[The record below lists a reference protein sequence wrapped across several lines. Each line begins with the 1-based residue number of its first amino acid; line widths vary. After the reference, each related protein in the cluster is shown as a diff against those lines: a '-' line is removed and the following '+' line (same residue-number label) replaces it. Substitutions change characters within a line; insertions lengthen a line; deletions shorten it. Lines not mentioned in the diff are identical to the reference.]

1 MVRSDDPGPSIWAKN
16 RGWTPLLLSHTRD
29 YGLYLESLL
38 ELQWG
43 AVTRPRFAAAWVHE
57 LLEAR
62 DDKRLLRLQKQ
73 LAKQDLLIVDELGFA
88 TGDAVRY

>member
-1 MVRSDDPGPSIWAKN
+1 MTASRFVNALVDRRIAVEGEWPRSDDPGPSIWAKN

-43 AVTRPRFAAAWVHE
+43 AVTRPRFGFMRTAE
-57 LLEAR
+57 
-62 DDKRLLRLQKQ
+62 
-73 LAKQDLLIVDELGFA
+73 IVYTSG
-88 TGDAVRY
+88 G